1 MYIHYDESLETY
13 SLKTG
18 IIKRYQ
24 WTLVLFIKVFEVPA
38 GKVGQKTNVRNK
50 DGKKRSFHQ
59 LL

>member
-18 IIKRYQ
+18 ITKRYQ

-38 GKVGQKTNVRNK
+38 GKVGQK
-50 DGKKRSFHQ
+50 KKCKE
-59 LL
+59 